1 GIFNGL
7 PEDARMFLDGRE
19 FRITYKGGDGN
30 DVVLLIVTD
39 VSVAGDVVQNEGN
52 TGQTPFVFTV
62 NLAQAVAAPVS
73 INYATA
79 DGTATVADNDY
90 VPTSGTLTFAAGET
104 SKTITVFVNGD
115 NIVEGDETFS
125 LILSNA
131 VGANIGNGTATGTI
145 VNDDHAP
152 VANDDDA
159 AGTA

>member
-1 GIFNGL
+1 
-7 PEDARMFLDGRE
+7 
-19 FRITYKGGDGN
+19 
-30 DVVLLIVTD
+30 
-39 VSVAGDVVQNEGN
+39 
-52 TGQTPFVFTV
+52 
-62 NLAQAVAAPVS
+62 
-73 INYATA
+73 
-79 DGTATVADNDY
+79 TATVADNDY

-159 AGTA
+159 AGTANNPIVVPVLANDTDADGDPLTVTAVGPAQHGSVTVNADNTVTYMPNTDFAGVDSFQYTISDGGNPATATVFITVNPQ